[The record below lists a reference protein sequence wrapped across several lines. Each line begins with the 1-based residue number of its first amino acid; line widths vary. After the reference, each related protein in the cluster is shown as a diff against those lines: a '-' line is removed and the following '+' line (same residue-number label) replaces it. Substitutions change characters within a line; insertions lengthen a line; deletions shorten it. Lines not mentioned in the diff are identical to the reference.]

1 VLLDGLVLARQTKA
15 EEEEQPQPKAATTLP
30 LTPRQQQEEQLST
43 SLRQIYVTTWSL
55 LCFLGMV
62 TVALIFLVLQP
73 STMDLTLASSSMGR
87 MSSVAAAAT
96 AEQSLAS
103 VMSNEMAMLLTFV
116 YAACAWTVSNGLVLN
131 PRINNLPA
139 SCCYNSRSEM
149 RKMTCVQKKYF
160 MNVFYKSSF

>member
-1 VLLDGLVLARQTKA
+1 
-15 EEEEQPQPKAATTLP
+15 
-30 LTPRQQQEEQLST
+30 
-43 SLRQIYVTTWSL
+43 
-55 LCFLGMV
+55 MV
-62 TVALIFLVLQP
+62 TVAFIFLVLQP
-73 STMDLTLASSSMGR
+73 STMDLTLESSSMGR
-87 MSSVAAAAT
+87 MISVAAAAT

-149 RKMTCVQKKYF
+149 RNSMTCVQK
-160 MNVFYKSSF
+160 N

>member
-1 VLLDGLVLARQTKA
+1 VLLDGLVLARQTEV
-15 EEEEQPQPKAATTLP
+15 EEHSAKATTTT
-30 LTPRQQQEEQLST
+30 TPPQEEQLST

-62 TVALIFLVLQP
+62 AIVLVFLVLHS

-87 MSSVAAAAT
+87 MSSVAAVAR
-96 AEQSLAS
+96 AEQSLAF

-131 PRINNLPA
+131 PQVNNLPA
-139 SCCYNSRSEM
+139 SRCCNY
-149 RKMTCVQKKYF
+149 
-160 MNVFYKSSF
+160 

>member
-1 VLLDGLVLARQTKA
+1 VLLDGLVLARQTEA
-15 EEEEQPQPKAATTLP
+15 EEEEQPQPKAATTTTTTLP
-30 LTPRQQQEEQLST
+30 PTPQQQQEEQLST

-62 TVALIFLVLQP
+62 AVALIFLVLQP

-139 SCCYNSRSEM
+139 SCCYNSRSET
-149 RKMTCVQKKYF
+149 RNSMTCVQK
-160 MNVFYKSSF
+160 N